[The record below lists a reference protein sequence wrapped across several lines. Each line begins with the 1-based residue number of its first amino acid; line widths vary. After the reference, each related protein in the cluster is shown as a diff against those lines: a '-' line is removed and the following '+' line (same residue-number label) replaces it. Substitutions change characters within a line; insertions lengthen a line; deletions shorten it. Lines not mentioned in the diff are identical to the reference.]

1 MRNTLMALAAVG
13 ALAGNLSAQ
22 TIRGDY
28 LECRNANVWAGDCF
42 VNGELHIVGD
52 KAILAW
58 RVTEGIHQDVAL
70 DGLAVVAVVFG
81 DKTFG
86 TGRKVETQA
95 IILVDNRATETQ
107 QHALVDL
114 ARSLAGETIQTVRA
128 VRPTKITLRTDST
141 EGRGVAYL
149 NAGEVKIRARCLTDQ
164 DKTCGHE
171 RIKYP
176 VLAKVDGEYAAYTIA
191 SGYSG
196 KDLGANFRED
206 NTLSTIMAKFAR

>member
-1 MRNTLMALAAVG
+1 MALAAVG
-13 ALAGNLSAQ
+13 ALAGNLAAQ

-28 LECRNANVWAGDCF
+28 LECRNANVWVGDCF

-58 RVTEGIHQDVAL
+58 KVTEGVYQDVNL

-86 TGRKVETQA
+86 TGHKVETQA
-95 IILVDNRATETQ
+95 IVLTDERASQTQ
-107 QHALVDL
+107 QHALVEL

-141 EGRGVAYL
+141 EGHGVAYL
-149 NAGEVKIRARCLTDQ
+149 NAGDVKIRARCLADT

-176 VLAKVDGEYAAYTIA
+176 VLAKVESEYAAYTIT

-206 NTLSTIMAKFAR
+206 NTLSTIMAKFSR

>member
-1 MRNTLMALAAVG
+1 MRTTLMALAAVG
-13 ALAGNLSAQ
+13 ALAGSLSAQ

-42 VNGELHIVGD
+42 VNSELHIIGD

-58 RVTEGIHQDVAL
+58 KVSEGIHQDVDL

-86 TGRKVETQA
+86 TGHKVKTQA
-95 IILVDNRATETQ
+95 ILYVDERATLTQ

-114 ARSLAGETIQTVRA
+114 ACSMAGPTIQTVVA

-141 EGRGVAYL
+141 EGHGVAYL
-149 NAGEVKIRARCLTDQ
+149 NAGEVKIRARSLNSG
-164 DKTCGHE
+164 DKSCGHE